1 MNVLFIAVDDLR
13 PELGC
18 YGNAMVKTPNIDRL
32 AARGVRFDRAY
43 CQFPLCNPSRTSL
56 LTGRYPTTTT
66 VMDNQ
71 KYFRDVLPDVVSL
84 PEHFRAHGYVT
95 ARTGKIFHGGID
107 DDKSWDEGFEPRRPP
122 APRTPQQY
130 RQQSDRWVA
139 AESEE
144 NQPDYRTATRVP
156 LLIAAPN
163 APDNGKA
170 SPRTAEFVDLY
181 PTLVELCGLP
191 MPKGLE
197 GQSLAP
203 LLKNPNATWA
213 HPAYTFA
220 RRGNIFGRTVRTERY
235 RYTEWDDEGKKAE
248 LYDHQTDPH
257 EMRNLA
263 NDPQHAKTLEEMRRL
278 LRAVK

>member
-1 MNVLFIAVDDLR
+1 MKR
-13 PELGC
+13 
-18 YGNAMVKTPNIDRL
+18 YGFLI
-32 AARGVRFDRAY
+32 
-43 CQFPLCNPSRTSL
+43 
-56 LTGRYPTTTT
+56 
-66 VMDNQ
+66 
-71 KYFRDVLPDVVSL
+71 VV
-84 PEHFRAHGYVT
+84 FFGDHGYHLGEK
-95 ARTGKIFHGGID
+95 GKWSKH
-107 DDKSWDEGFEPRRPP
+107 SSLYE
-122 APRTPQQY
+122 
-130 RQQSDRWVA
+130 VA
-139 AESEE
+139 A
-144 NQPDYRTATRVP
+144 RVP
-156 LLIAAPN
+156 LIIAAPN
-163 APDNGKA
+163 APGNGKA
-170 SPRTAEFVDLY
+170 SPRTVEFVDLY

-203 LLKNPNATWA
+203 LLKTPNALWE

-263 NDPQHAKTLEEMRRL
+263 NDPQHAKTVAEMRRW